1 MLGAAHTAAL
11 RTRLAW
17 GLMRALDVERRRR
30 AHDRGWLRPVE
41 LLLERGELRVLGGP
55 AHGSRLSAEHFTH
68 WGAQAWSVLTGTHE
82 PQVYEALRRTL
93 GPGGVF
99 IDVGCNIGYTALL
112 AAGLVG
118 PSGRV
123 IALDAQQECAA
134 ATRINARLNG
144 LAQVEVRHSAVG
156 GRSGEEEV
164 IVTQDP
170 LWTRL
175 ASVGEHPLEVRRD
188 RVPVTSIDDLAT
200 NMELPAIQVVK
211 IDVEG
216 AEIDVVAGMARVLA
230 EQRPFVIAE
239 MHDRNE
245 EFARAMAAAGYRVV
259 NLDGLEPAG
268 VAGANVH
275 VLCEPAEPLRT

>member
-1 MLGAAHTAAL
+1 MAVAAAL

-41 LLLERGELRVLGGP
+41 ALLQRGELRVLGGP
-55 AHGSRLSAEHFTH
+55 AHGSRLSGAHFTH

-82 PQVYEALRRTL
+82 PMVHEALRRTL

-99 IDVGCNIGYTALL
+99 VDIGSNIGYTALL
-112 AAGLVG
+112 AAGIVG

-123 IALDAQQECAA
+123 VALDAQRECAE
-134 ATRINARLNG
+134 ATQTNARLNG
-144 LAQVEVRHSAVG
+144 LQQVQALHSAAG
-156 GRSGEEEV
+156 AASGEQEV
-164 IVTQDP
+164 IVTQDS

-188 RVPVTSIDDLAT
+188 RVAVTSVDDLARRL
-200 NMELPAIQVVK
+200 ELPAIDVVK

-216 AEIDVVAGMARVLA
+216 AELDVLAGMARVLA

-239 MHDRNE
+239 MHDRNA
-245 EFARAMAAAGYRVV
+245 EFCRAMAAARYRVV
-259 NLDGLEPAG
+259 NLDGLEAVPE
-268 VAGANVH
+268 AGANVH
-275 VLCEPAEPLRT
+275 VLCEPVERLTP

>member
-1 MLGAAHTAAL
+1 MLPATL

-17 GLMRALDVERRRR
+17 GLMRALDVEQRRR

-41 LLLERGELRVLGGP
+41 AVLQRGELRVLGGP
-55 AHGSRLSAEHFTH
+55 AHGARLSGRHFSH

-82 PQVYEALRRTL
+82 PMVHEALRRTL

-99 IDVGCNIGYTALL
+99 IDVGSNVGYTALL
-112 AAGLVG
+112 AAGIVG

-123 IALDAQQECAA
+123 VALDAQRECAE
-134 ATRINARLNG
+134 ATQVNARLNG
-144 LAQVEVRHSAVG
+144 LAQVEALHSAAG
-156 GRSGEEEV
+156 AASGEAEV

-188 RVPVTSIDDLAT
+188 RVAVTSVDDLAT
-200 NMELPAIQVVK
+200 RLGLPVVDVVK

-216 AEIDVVAGMARVLA
+216 AELDVISGMARVLA

-239 MHDRNE
+239 MHDRNA
-245 EFARAMAAAGYRVV
+245 EFCRAMAAAGYRVV
-259 NLDGLEPAG
+259 NLDGLEAVPD
-268 VAGANVH
+268 AGANVH
-275 VLCEPAEPLRT
+275 ALCEPAERLEWA